1 MQNGLNDLNMVT
13 DILSKQSNFDFNFT
27 KLNQNYSDIENFKQ
41 NLIKYAN
48 KLLSDYQKLSLNL
61 QYVEINN
68 YIKNPALINY
78 KVETLKLGEQEQ
90 VEIFNFYNNVI
101 AAAKNVIQKRKQDYF
116 DTIFIDDKNIL
127 DFTYDEAIKKIN
139 EITDKLDKI
148 AFELEKD
155 IPQFVLNFINQN
167 TTKLNYTTQDKLNF
181 LFLICNSPIINSQ
194 SLNLAMGNFSDLF
207 IKKVTEELLQTDDLE
222 CLIEIFSHTI
232 SPESRDYL
240 LKIMVKIKEN
250 MFLELENVNKEL
262 LDKAFDIFF
271 SNFSDD
277 NLTQYDSL
285 FLNIGNFIEANKTL
299 TEEFTQNF
307 YVKFGNIVSMPLS
320 DLLKNSIVRSDND
333 LKTFCEVNNI
343 DFKIFEIDILS
354 RLNGGYYDKNI
365 SKQAYDLKE
374 KIKGE

>member
-13 DILSKQSNFDFNFT
+13 DILSKQGNFDFNFT

-127 DFTYDEAIKKIN
+127 DFTYDEAIRKIN

-207 IKKVTEELLQTDDLE
+207 IKKVIEELLQTDDLE

>member
-127 DFTYDEAIKKIN
+127 DFTYDEAIRKIN

-207 IKKVTEELLQTDDLE
+207 IKKVIEELLQTDDLE

>member
-78 KVETLKLGEQEQ
+78 KVETLKLGKQEQ

-207 IKKVTEELLQTDDLE
+207 IKKVIEELLQTDDLE

>member
-13 DILSKQSNFDFNFT
+13 DILSKQGNFDFNFT

-207 IKKVTEELLQTDDLE
+207 IKKVIEELLQTDDLE

>member
-101 AAAKNVIQKRKQDYF
+101 AAAKNVIQKQKQDYF

-127 DFTYDEAIKKIN
+127 DFTYDEAIRKIN

-207 IKKVTEELLQTDDLE
+207 IKKVIEELLQTDDLE

>member
-48 KLLSDYQKLSLNL
+48 KLLNDYQKLSLNL

-207 IKKVTEELLQTDDLE
+207 IKKVIEELLQTDDLE

>member
-207 IKKVTEELLQTDDLE
+207 IKKVIEELLQTDDLE